1 MKNSHF
7 WFSIVE
13 IIITVA
19 ILIIL
24 SVVAVTSYQSVID
37 KSDNSLVESHLQTLN
52 NTFLTYSSDT
62 KTLPY
67 PSGNLKFY
75 NVDGVYEHSYED
87 ENTFWVSWYI
97 TNDFIPKSYL
107 QNIPIDPRNNQYYWY
122 AQVKGNLA
130 FQISGV
136 VVNNH
141 EPKSK
146 LISNWK
152 GLSSENKI
160 YMPYL
165 VKEYNGPRFI
175 TQDSIENF
183 PYNPEERILT
193 AKIHKMNWNVS
204 INQKNVSQDE
214 ALNYI
219 LWEWDTV
226 SVSQWWYVD
235 IYYSDGSYSSLW
247 DTSEASQIVFTQMRY
262 FDETNL
268 FTNIKIGLNAWS
280 LWTKAAKLADK
291 SEFQIETPAAVA
303 AVRWTIFWMRKSTN
317 VTSIV
322 LKEWKIEVLLKQ
334 SGTLVPLEQ
343 AGVAQWGFME
353 VEKWEP
359 ELGVDILENAWTPSS
374 ISSTGSILKIPSQKS
389 QEFLQYIPPS
399 QVEIKI
405 LDEIICEVWF
415 EKLNWECVEFEQ
427 NETSSGAILFYQ
439 NLLKRNP
446 TKSEVESFESDT
458 SNGKLYT
465 KIDAYHRYVNAKEKY
480 FNPEYICEAQRSFKN
495 EFRCVDN
502 LLFKDD
508 KDWKVVAFAPFD
520 KDVKI
525 WGSDTQFKDESW
537 SWFLT
542 NIDNLNKDI
551 YYEYDIINQKFF
563 DGNNRATSII
573 SAGLWFN
580 NIWFIVKKISQT
592 SLYIWGD
599 RKGLFIDNDNSGGWY
614 DYLKYDISSL
624 VSWNTFAIEM
634 SVRWAALKRVALS
647 EDEPYRLF
655 SIDTE
660 IFLQKEKLTSV
671 YQLNFQSW
679 FSDTHKIHQ
688 SNIQW
693 LKDNEFYKVIASYDD
708 TSKKAWLKI
717 FDNNNKEIISIS
729 WESPNVST
737 QPQYLYIWSTASYIN
752 QWNDIIDYVKIYTK

>member
-75 NVDGVYEHSYED
+75 NVDGAYEHSYED

-303 AVRWTIFWMRKSTN
+303 AVRWTIFWMRESTN

-427 NETSSGAILFYQ
+427 DETSSGAILFYQ

-446 TKSEVESFESDT
+446 TKSEVERFESDT
-458 SNGKLYT
+458 SNGKLDT

-508 KDWKVVAFAPFD
+508 KNWKVVAFAPFD
-520 KDVKI
+520 RDLSMVLTWSTLLAAGSWSLDENLYKI
-525 WGSDTQFKDESW
+525 YSWSIFQDNHAWTNLKSSWIPSSIEGNTFKMLPKINIYKWGRESW
-537 SWFLT
+537 
-542 NIDNLNKDI
+542 I
-551 YYEYDIINQKFF
+551 
-563 DGNNRATSII
+563 
-573 SAGLWFN
+573 
-580 NIWFIVKKISQT
+580 
-592 SLYIWGD
+592 
-599 RKGLFIDNDNSGGWY
+599 FIDNYQVVNQHDFI
-614 DYLKYDISSL
+614 KYDISSL

-634 SVRWAALKRVALS
+634 SVRWAALKRTVS
-647 EDEPYRLF
+647 IKSYRMF
-655 SIDTE
+655 TIDSN
-660 IFLQKEKLTSV
+660 IFLEKENIPWVSYLKFKLG
-671 YQLNFQSW
+671 
-679 FSDTHKIHQ
+679 
-688 SNIQW
+688 SNTYEIDQEKFNW
-693 LKDNEFYKVIASYDD
+693 LKDNEFYKVIASYDNN
-708 TSKKAWLKI
+708 TFKAWLKI
-717 FDNNNKEIISIS
+717 FDSNNKEIISTLPG
-729 WESPNVST
+729 ESPNVSL
-737 QPQYLYIWSTASYIN
+737 PLSYLYIWSTGVTPYVN

>member
-75 NVDGVYEHSYED
+75 NVDGAYEHSYED

-374 ISSTGSILKIPSQKS
+374 TSSTGSILKIPSQKS

-405 LDEIICEVWF
+405 LDEIICGVWF

-520 KDVKI
+520 RDLSMVLTWSTLSAANYWYLHEPLYKKYSSGANIFLDNQSWDSDFKLSWI
-525 WGSDTQFKDESW
+525 PSSIEGNTFKMLPGINIYKWGRESW
-537 SWFLT
+537 
-542 NIDNLNKDI
+542 I
-551 YYEYDIINQKFF
+551 
-563 DGNNRATSII
+563 
-573 SAGLWFN
+573 
-580 NIWFIVKKISQT
+580 
-592 SLYIWGD
+592 
-599 RKGLFIDNDNSGGWY
+599 FIDNYNPGSSQQDFI
-614 DYLKYDISSL
+614 KYDISSL
-624 VSWNTFAIEM
+624 VLWNTFAIEM
-634 SVRWAALKRVALS
+634 SVRWAALKRTVTS
-647 EDEPYRLF
+647 NPYRIF
-655 SIDTE
+655 SIDTN
-660 IFLQKEKLTSV
+660 IFLQKENLV
-671 YQLNFQSW
+671 WGYQLNFQSW
-679 FSDTHKIHQ
+679 INNTYKIDQ

-693 LKDNEFYKVIASYDD
+693 LKDNEFYKVIASYDNN
-708 TSKKAWLKI
+708 TSKAWLKI
-717 FDNNNKEIISIS
+717 FDSNNKEIISTLPG
-729 WESPNVST
+729 ESPNVSL
-737 QPQYLYIWSTASYIN
+737 PLSYLYIWSTGVTPYVN